1 MKKRKPYIIQIGCIL
16 TFMFFAVI
24 GIMYDSSRCLQQM
37 LSDSIHQT
45 LNEIA
50 VHQSLNLQQ
59 KMKSDINALTNIT
72 FQLEELSGEEMDSY
86 LDRVVQNTGF
96 SVLGLVDSDGIG
108 IDNVGNEVEVAGNA
122 LYQQVMHGEVVVGD
136 AVEPLFAGGQVLP
149 ILVPVLADDGVTP
162 IGALIGGYAPQKLN
176 HLLLPSFDG
185 KGETYIVSRSGTV
198 VHSTESVDR
207 KQDILPESTLNHFEL
222 IYGSDEEQVQMD
234 MLQGKSGHIIFDKSG
249 AQWHCHYNPVGYG
262 GWYIFALLRH
272 DIGAAYASEIT
283 SRLTA
288 ASGVILVCFLIC
300 VLLILRQQ
308 KEHTAALMKVAY
320 YDELCRCPNLV
331 KFKLDVQKF
340 IDGHPGESVL
350 MTKFDIRGFKLLN
363 KILGDEVGNT
373 VLITIAAALNQE
385 IKTGCYCRAHDDE
398 FYVLLPC
405 ATSEELDKIRT
416 NVWNQFYKRM
426 GPGFSY
432 PLDVIEG
439 RYFMSFDNCKNAAE
453 AVEKT
458 NIAHS
463 KAKETGAKVCEY
475 DETLVK
481 QALWKQ
487 QVEHQLEDA
496 LANGEFKIYLQ
507 AQYHINERTLASAEA
522 LVRWEK
528 EGRLIPPSD
537 FIPILEQKGLITKL
551 DFYVFEQVCRTMRK
565 WKNEGI
571 ALIEIAV
578 NFSRRHLENPDFI
591 QNLCSLADQYGIPHH
606 LLVVELTETA
616 MWENEKIMI
625 QMVEQLHKNGFLMAM
640 DDFGTGYSSL
650 SLLKNLPVDIVKID
664 RSFFYDN
671 QYKDRAGILISNVMN
686 MAKQLGMVTVAEGI
700 EEQRHIDFLQ
710 QVGCDKVQGYYFARP
725 VPAERFWAGTGGA
738 G

>member
-1 MKKRKPYIIQIGCIL
+1 
-16 TFMFFAVI
+16 MFLAVI
-24 GIMYDSSRCLQQM
+24 EIMYDSSRSLQQM

-45 LNEIA
+45 LNESA
-50 VHQSLNLQQ
+50 VQQSFNLRQ
-59 KMKSDINALTNIT
+59 KMEADINALHNIA
-72 FQLEELSGEEMDSY
+72 FQLEEFSEEDMGAY
-86 LDRVVQNTGF
+86 LDKVVQNTGF
-96 SVLGLVDSDGIG
+96 SVLGLVDADGIG
-108 IDNVGNEVEVAGNA
+108 IDNEGNEVEVSGNT
-122 LYQQVMHGEVVVGD
+122 LYQQAIRGDVVVGE
-136 AVEPLFAGGQVLP
+136 AVEPVFADKPVLP

-162 IGALIGGYAPQKLN
+162 TGALIGGYAPQKLN

-185 KGETYIVSRSGTV
+185 EGVAYMVSRSGIV
-198 VHSTESVDR
+198 IQPVESMYG
-207 KQDILPESTLNHFEL
+207 KQENSLDYTLNHFEL
-222 IYGSDEEQVQMD
+222 IHGSDKERVRAD
-234 MLQGKSGHIIFDKSG
+234 MLHGKSGHFIFDLKG
-249 AQWHCHYNPVGYG
+249 VQWYCHYNPVGYG
-262 GWYIFALLRH
+262 GWYIFTMLRH
-272 DIGAAYASEIT
+272 DVGAAYASEIT

-288 ASGVILVCFLIC
+288 ASGVILICFLIC

-308 KEHTAALMKVAY
+308 KRHTAALMRVAY
-320 YDELCRCPNLV
+320 YDELCQCPNLA

-340 IDGHPGESVL
+340 IDEHPGEGVL
-350 MTKFDIRGFKLLN
+350 MTKFDIRQFKLLN
-363 KILGDEVGNT
+363 KILGKEVGNT
-373 VLITIAAALNQE
+373 VLITIAAALDQE
-385 IKTGCYCRAHDDE
+385 TKIKGYCRAHDDE
-398 FYVLLPC
+398 FYVFLC
-405 ATSEELDKIRT
+405 CSTSEELDKIRT
-416 NVWNQFYKRM
+416 SVWNQFYKCM

-432 PLDVIEG
+432 PMEVIEG
-439 RYFMSFDNCKNAAE
+439 RYFMSFDDCQNAAE

-463 KAKETGAKVCEY
+463 KAKELGTKVCEY
-475 DETLVK
+475 DEALVK

-487 QVEHQLEDA
+487 QVEHQLEPA

-507 AQYHINERTLASAEA
+507 AQYHLNEEALASAEA

-528 EGRLIPPSD
+528 EGKLIPPND

-551 DFYVFEQVCRTMRK
+551 DFYVLEQVCRKMQS
-565 WKNEGI
+565 WKNEGRE
-571 ALIEIAV
+571 LIEIAV

-591 QNLCSLADQYGIPHH
+591 QNLCSIADQYGIPHY

-616 MWENEKIMI
+616 MWENEKNMI
-625 QMVEQLHKNGFLMAM
+625 QMVEQLHENGFLMAM

-671 QYKDRAGILISNVMN
+671 QYKDRARILISNVMN

-700 EEQRHIDFLQ
+700 EEQRHIDFLR

-725 VPAERFWAGTGGA
+725 VPAESFWEGTRGA